1 VLGFISTLFCCQQAK
16 NMAYDVMFES
26 FSEKQSCIESSGR
39 LKAVK
44 GIYQL
49 IASELRISLGDH
61 KAS

>member
-1 VLGFISTLFCCQQAK
+1 
-16 NMAYDVMFES
+16 MAYDVMFES

-49 IASELRISLGDH
+49 IASELRISLGEH